1 MSRLV
6 VWMPRLASWASLAL
20 ALGVVKAILA
30 RPTCQKTGYG
40 CPTGAG
46 VIHCT
51 RVDLGRRAARAAG
64 AVVHEVAVELAPRDA
79 QAREALRRRLG
90 AHPDLQRADRLVEGP
105 RALEVRDV
113 DHHVGDAVDP
123 VAKGALAA
131 GTLDARQRRSGSER
145 RPRPGHPRSHD
156 GGAVQEVAAPHPHAL
171 PAGPLLDHDNP
182 AAHRGVRAVARRLD

>member
-51 RVDLGRRAARAAG
+51 RWIWVGG
-64 AVVHEVAVELAPRDA
+64 PPAP
-79 QAREALRRRLG
+79 
-90 AHPDLQRADRLVEGP
+90 
-105 RALEVRDV
+105 
-113 DHHVGDAVDP
+113 P
-123 VAKGALAA
+123 VPSSM
-131 GTLDARQRRSGSER
+131 R
-145 RPRPGHPRSHD
+145 
-156 GGAVQEVAAPHPHAL
+156 
-171 PAGPLLDHDNP
+171 
-182 AAHRGVRAVARRLD
+182 